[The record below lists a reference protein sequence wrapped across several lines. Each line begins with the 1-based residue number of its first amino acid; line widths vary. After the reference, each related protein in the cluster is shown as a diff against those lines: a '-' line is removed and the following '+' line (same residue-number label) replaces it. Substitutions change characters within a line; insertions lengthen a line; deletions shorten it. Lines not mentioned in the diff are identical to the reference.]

1 MPIDPHRDYT
11 RQEQLALDLTELF
24 AEGLRD
30 EEGRLPLTL
39 QGIGSAAMA
48 MHVEEAG
55 VPLPMFNRMLTT
67 ANEISLERAGAMPGE
82 LVEELEKRGFPQIA
96 RIVRAGIAACRDE
109 DDYRNFVRW
118 LIQVRN
124 LIVFRA
130 QALRHRTSDQP

>member
-1 MPIDPHRDYT
+1 MPVDPHRDYT

-24 AEGLRD
+24 TNGLRD
-30 EEGRLPLTL
+30 EQGQLPLAL

-48 MHVEEAG
+48 LQTEEAG

-67 ANEISLERAGAMPGE
+67 ANEISLTRAKAMPEE

-96 RIVRAGIAACRDE
+96 RIVRAGVDACRDE
-109 DDYRNFVRW
+109 DDYRNLVHW

-130 QALRHRTSDQP
+130 QASRIH

>member
-1 MPIDPHRDYT
+1 MPVDPHRDYT

-24 AEGLRD
+24 ANGLRD
-30 EEGRLPLTL
+30 EQGRLPLAL

-48 MHVEEAG
+48 LQTEAAG

-67 ANEISLERAGAMPGE
+67 ANEISLTRAKAMPEE

-96 RIVRAGIAACRDE
+96 RIVRAGVDACRDE
-109 DDYRNFVRW
+109 DDYRNLVHW

-130 QALRHRTSDQP
+130 QASRIP

>member
-11 RQEQLALDLTELF
+11 RQEQIDLDLTGLF

-30 EEGRLPLTL
+30 EEGRLPLVL

-48 MHVEEAG
+48 LQVEEAG

-67 ANEISLERAGAMPGE
+67 ANEISLQRASAMPEE
-82 LVEELEKRGFPQIA
+82 LVEELERRGFPQIA
-96 RIVRAGIAACRDE
+96 RIVRAGIDACRDE

-130 QALRHRTSDQP
+130 QAGGAASQK